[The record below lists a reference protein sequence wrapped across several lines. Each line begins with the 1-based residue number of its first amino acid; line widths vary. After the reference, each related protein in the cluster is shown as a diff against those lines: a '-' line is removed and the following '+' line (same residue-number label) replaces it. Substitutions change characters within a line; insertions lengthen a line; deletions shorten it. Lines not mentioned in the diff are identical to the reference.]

1 MGRILGVGELLWD
14 LEGERRTPGGAP
26 ANFAFSAGQL
36 GHEARVVS
44 RVGEDT
50 LGAELLAFLRSRGLD
65 VATIQTDP
73 DKPTGTV
80 LVELDED
87 GSPTFT
93 ITEEVAW
100 DYLSADDEAVAL
112 ARSADAIC
120 FGSLG
125 QRNPVAR
132 AAIRTLVDA
141 GDGLRIFDINLR
153 QHFWSKNIL
162 RWGLQRAAVV
172 KLNAEEQRTLADV
185 FEWPAEPV
193 AWARR
198 LSGAYGTRVVC
209 ITRGADGCVLVSP
222 DDVAEAPGKD
232 IEVAD
237 TVGAGDAFT
246 AAIADGMLRSLPLS
260 AMARRAN
267 RVAAYVASRS
277 GGMAELPSGIGSD

>member
-26 ANFAFSAGQL
+26 ANFAFSVGQL